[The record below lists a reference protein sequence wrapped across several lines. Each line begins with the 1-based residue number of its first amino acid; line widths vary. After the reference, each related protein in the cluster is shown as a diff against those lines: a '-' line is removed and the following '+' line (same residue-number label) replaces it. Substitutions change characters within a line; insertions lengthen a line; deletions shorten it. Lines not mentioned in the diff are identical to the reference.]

1 MDKKDLLIVFNK
13 IDELIQNPTPVYLAI
28 EGRSGAGKTSLAKL
42 IGSRYDCNIFHMDDF
57 FLRPGQKTLER
68 LAEVGGNID
77 YERFTQEVIQ
87 GLKSNAEFK
96 YQRYSCR
103 TLKLEKAQLVVPK
116 KLNIIEGVYSMHPN
130 FKDIYDLKI
139 FLDVDEKTQLER
151 IANRSGKALL
161 ARFIKEWIPKENE
174 YFQELKIKE
183 KSDIILRLP

>member
-1 MDKKDLLIVFNK
+1 
-13 IDELIQNPTPVYLAI
+13 
-28 EGRSGAGKTSLAKL
+28 
-42 IGSRYDCNIFHMDDF
+42 
-57 FLRPGQKTLER
+57 
-68 LAEVGGNID
+68 
-77 YERFTQEVIQ
+77 
-87 GLKSNAEFK
+87 
-96 YQRYSCR
+96 
-103 TLKLEKAQLVVPK
+103 VPK

-130 FKDIYDLKI
+130 FIDIYDLKI